1 MVLINRKYCLCNF
14 CYKDFFHFLICE
26 SFTLD
31 VIYYY
36 IYHNLSYNLVLQ
48 NILNYDKII
57 ADQTCGKEVASM
69 DMLKKIFPLSFS
81 FADTI
86 VNLVVGIVIYL
97 VAPALA
103 SVVLGLLAKIP
114 LLGIIF
120 AVINWALGIYAFV
133 GLVLLVLVY
142 LKLVK

>member
-1 MVLINRKYCLCNF
+1 
-14 CYKDFFHFLICE
+14 
-26 SFTLD
+26 
-31 VIYYY
+31 
-36 IYHNLSYNLVLQ
+36 
-48 NILNYDKII
+48 
-57 ADQTCGKEVASM
+57 M

-97 VAPALA
+97 VAPAVA

-114 LLGIIF
+114 LLGVLF
-120 AVINWALGIYAFV
+120 AVVNWVIGIYAFV
-133 GLVLLVLVY
+133 GLVLLILVY

>member
-1 MVLINRKYCLCNF
+1 
-14 CYKDFFHFLICE
+14 
-26 SFTLD
+26 
-31 VIYYY
+31 
-36 IYHNLSYNLVLQ
+36 
-48 NILNYDKII
+48 
-57 ADQTCGKEVASM
+57 M

>member
-1 MVLINRKYCLCNF
+1 
-14 CYKDFFHFLICE
+14 
-26 SFTLD
+26 
-31 VIYYY
+31 
-36 IYHNLSYNLVLQ
+36 
-48 NILNYDKII
+48 
-57 ADQTCGKEVASM
+57 M

-114 LLGIIF
+114 LLGILF
-120 AVINWALGIYAFV
+120 AVVNWVIGIYAFV
-133 GLVLLVLVY
+133 GLVLLILVY

>member
-1 MVLINRKYCLCNF
+1 
-14 CYKDFFHFLICE
+14 
-26 SFTLD
+26 
-31 VIYYY
+31 
-36 IYHNLSYNLVLQ
+36 
-48 NILNYDKII
+48 
-57 ADQTCGKEVASM
+57 M

-120 AVINWALGIYAFV
+120 AVINWALGIYALV

>member
-1 MVLINRKYCLCNF
+1 
-14 CYKDFFHFLICE
+14 
-26 SFTLD
+26 
-31 VIYYY
+31 
-36 IYHNLSYNLVLQ
+36 
-48 NILNYDKII
+48 
-57 ADQTCGKEVASM
+57 M

-133 GLVLLVLVY
+133 GLVLLILVY

>member
-1 MVLINRKYCLCNF
+1 
-14 CYKDFFHFLICE
+14 
-26 SFTLD
+26 
-31 VIYYY
+31 
-36 IYHNLSYNLVLQ
+36 
-48 NILNYDKII
+48 
-57 ADQTCGKEVASM
+57 M

-114 LLGIIF
+114 LLGILF
-120 AVINWALGIYAFV
+120 AVINWVIGIYALV
-133 GLVLLVLVY
+133 GLVLLILVY

>member
-1 MVLINRKYCLCNF
+1 
-14 CYKDFFHFLICE
+14 
-26 SFTLD
+26 
-31 VIYYY
+31 
-36 IYHNLSYNLVLQ
+36 
-48 NILNYDKII
+48 
-57 ADQTCGKEVASM
+57 M

-86 VNLVVGIVIYL
+86 VNLVVGIVIY
-97 VAPALA
+97 VVVPMLA

-114 LLGIIF
+114 LIGIVF
-120 AVINWALGIYAFV
+120 AVINWAIGIYAFV

>member
-1 MVLINRKYCLCNF
+1 
-14 CYKDFFHFLICE
+14 
-26 SFTLD
+26 
-31 VIYYY
+31 
-36 IYHNLSYNLVLQ
+36 
-48 NILNYDKII
+48 
-57 ADQTCGKEVASM
+57 M

-114 LLGIIF
+114 LLGILF